1 MIREASPSD
10 QAAILSV
17 INDGASAY
25 RGVIPPDRWRE
36 PYMSEDELR
45 SEIEA
50 GVQFSCFLEETDL
63 VGVMGVQD
71 RGAVVLIRHAYIR
84 TQARRRGIGAQLLTA
99 LTQKTT
105 KPVLIG
111 TWKVATWAIDFYVKH
126 GFAVLPDNQAR
137 TLLERYWR
145 VPVRQMETSVVLANA
160 SFEAAM
166 GVSSTGNQF
175 VLE

>member
-1 MIREASPSD
+1 
-10 QAAILSV
+10 
-17 INDGASAY
+17 
-25 RGVIPPDRWRE
+25 
-36 PYMSEDELR
+36 MSEDELR

-50 GVQFSCFLEETDL
+50 GVQFSCFLEEADL

-99 LTQKTT
+99 LTQRTT

-111 TWKVATWAIDFYVKH
+111 TWKAATWAIDFYVKH
-126 GFAVLPDNQAR
+126 GFVVQPDNQAR
-137 TLLERYWR
+137 RLLERYWR

-166 GVSSTGNQF
+166 GEPPTGNQF
-175 VLE
+175 IPE